1 MTDLE
6 QLARDPDPT
15 DPEVVR
21 DPYSLYALLR
31 DRCPVA
37 HSSRFGGFWALTRF
51 DDIHDVSQRPNLFSS
66 AQGVT
71 VPDFGN
77 PLPAIP
83 LEVDPPDHT
92 AYRHLVQAW
101 FSPGEMRKLQGDI
114 RRIARDLIEPMRD
127 RPTADLAS
135 GVALP
140 LPPVV
145 IARMM
150 GLAEEDWPRFRA
162 MAETMLAAAAAED
175 NETNAEQAFELFS
188 YMWTQIEHRRARP
201 GDDLLSK
208 IVRLEVDGR
217 PLSDEETLGISFLL
231 VVAGHETTVGG
242 IGFLLKH
249 LAEYPDVQAR
259 VRADRSLAPSL
270 IEESLRFEPP
280 IQAFAR
286 TVTESTCL
294 RGVDLEPGEKVLLL
308 YGAANRDPAVFPEP
322 DRFIAD
328 RPNNRHLAF
337 GAGPHRCVGA
347 HLARVEMQAVLDQ
360 VLDRLPP
367 FTLDG
372 DPEVYGGITRSLH
385 RLPVR
390 FHQPGP
396 GC

>member
-1 MTDLE
+1 VTDLE
-6 QLARDPDPT
+6 HLAQDVDPT

-21 DPYSLYALLR
+21 DPYSVYATLR

-51 DDIHDVSQRPNLFSS
+51 DDIHFVSHQPRLFSS

-77 PLPAIP
+77 PLPALP
-83 LEVDPPDHT
+83 LEVDPPQHT
-92 AYRHLVQAW
+92 AYRHLIQAW
-101 FSPGEMRKLQGDI
+101 FSPGEMRKLDGDI
-114 RRIARDLIEPMRD
+114 RTLARGLIEPLRV
-127 RPTADLAS
+127 RSTADLATE
-135 GVALP
+135 VALP
-140 LPPVV
+140 LPPIV

-150 GLAEEDWPRFRA
+150 GLAEEDWPRFRS

-175 NETNAEQAFELFS
+175 SDTNAEQAFELFS
-188 YMWTQIEHRRARP
+188 YMWTQIERREAEP

-208 IVRLEVDGR
+208 IVQMEVDGR
-217 PLSDEETLGISFLL
+217 ALTEEEKMGISFLL

-259 VRADRSLAPSL
+259 VRADRSLRPSL

-286 TVTESTCL
+286 TVTDATCL
-294 RGVDLEPGEKVLLL
+294 RGVDLHPGDKVLLL
-308 YGAANRDPAVFPEP
+308 YGAANRDPAVFAEP
-322 DRFIAD
+322 DRFMVD
-328 RPNNRHLAF
+328 RPNNRHVAF
-337 GAGPHRCVGA
+337 GTGPHRCLGA
-347 HLARVEMQAVLDQ
+347 HLARVEMQAVLEE
-360 VLDRLPP
+360 VLDGLPP
-367 FTLDG
+367 FVLDG
-372 DPEVYGGITRSLH
+372 EPEVYGGITRSLH

-390 FHQPGP
+390 F
-396 GC
+396 